1 MPVNS
6 RIFAGLAFA
15 MMAVGA
21 SVTTP
26 VQAADAASP
35 VIVSVDMRAAM
46 MRSSESKAKL
56 DTLKSSLSA
65 EQKQFEQGRSAL
77 VKLEE
82 QYKKDSAVMSAD
94 QRRSL
99 EKQIEDKRI
108 DLGFRQKKLQ
118 KAQQDGLQEVST
130 AMLPKFEKA
139 LKALVDE
146 NKYDMI
152 IHREAAIYASP
163 KFDITDAVV
172 TKMNSMK

>member
-1 MPVNS
+1 VKS
-6 RIFAGLAFA
+6 GITAAFA
-15 MMAVGA
+15 LAILIAGPTM
-21 SVTTP
+21 SVS
-26 VQAADAASP
+26 VEAADAARP
-35 VIVSVDMRAAM
+35 LVVSVDMRAAM
-46 MRSSESKAKL
+46 MRATESKAKI
-56 DTLKSSLSA
+56 DALKGSLSA
-65 EQKQFEQGRSAL
+65 EQKQFEQGRDAL
-77 VKLEE
+77 MKLDE

-146 NKYDMI
+146 NKYDII
-152 IHREAAIYASP
+152 IHREATIYASP
-163 KFDITDAVV
+163 QFDITEAVV
-172 TKMNSMK
+172 TKMNAIK